1 MSVTIVSTVPAPT
14 QPTAAEN
21 DPVSDSTASG
31 LDFAS
36 LLLGQIAPIVPESL
50 TETTMQTDLPA
61 DPAPADTASILAAL
75 GLVTQKPGANTDSSP
90 PDIGK
95 IDKTASDALT
105 ELQTTASAGPGLKTE
120 GKAESLRTG
129 PTLNGTPS
137 VDDKPARFAV
147 PAFVAPGAEPSMAKT
162 ILADT
167 LPKTVSE
174 ASGITPGNA
183 QNLLINRDLSLP
195 LSTPVRDQGWSA
207 DFAQKIVWLATSD
220 KQTAQ
225 LTLNPPH
232 MGPIEISLNIDRG
245 NASASFVSANAEVR
259 DAIETALPRL
269 REMFASAG
277 IELGQTNV
285 SAESFRQQ
293 PGNGDGQRS
302 SSQWV
307 ADNAI
312 LGTDSAGSLSARAF
326 SVKHGNGLVDIFA

>member
-21 DPVSDSTASG
+21 DPASDNAASG
-31 LDFAS
+31 QDFAS
-36 LLLGQIAPIVPESL
+36 LLLGQIVPIVPESL
-50 TETTMQTDLPA
+50 AETTVQTDLPA
-61 DPAPADTASILAAL
+61 DSAPGDTASILAAL
-75 GLVTQKPGANTDSSP
+75 GLVTQKSGANTDTSM

-95 IDKTASDALT
+95 INKTASDALT
-105 ELQTTASAGPGLKTE
+105 ELQTIASAGPGLKTE
-120 GKAESLRTG
+120 GQAESLRTG
-129 PTLNGTPS
+129 PTLTVTPGA
-137 VDDKPARFAV
+137 DDKPARFAV
-147 PAFVAPGAEPSMAKT
+147 PAFVAPGAEPIMAKT
-162 ILADT
+162 IMADT
-167 LPKTVSE
+167 LPKNSLE
-174 ASGITPGNA
+174 PAGNTPVNA
-183 QNLLINRDLSLP
+183 QNLLLKHDVSLP
-195 LSTPVRDQGWSA
+195 LSTPIRDQSWSV

-232 MGPIEISLNIDRG
+232 MGPIEISLNLDKG

-293 PGNGDGQRS
+293 PGNGEGQRS

-312 LGTDSAGSLSARAF
+312 LGTDTAGSLSARAF

>member
-14 QPTAAEN
+14 QPTVAEN

-50 TETTMQTDLPA
+50 PETTVEKDLPA
-61 DPAPADTASILAAL
+61 DSAPGDTASILAVL
-75 GLVTQKPGANTDSSP
+75 GLVTQNPGANTDTSLS
-90 PDIGK
+90 DIGK
-95 IDKTASDALT
+95 INKTAPDALT
-105 ELQTTASAGPGLKTE
+105 ELHISTSAGPSLKAE
-120 GKAESLRTG
+120 GKAEPPGTG
-129 PTLNGTPS
+129 PALTAAPS
-137 VDDKPARFAV
+137 ADDKPARFAV
-147 PAFVAPGAEPSMAKT
+147 PASVLPSAAPITAKT
-162 ILADT
+162 ILADS
-167 LPKTVSE
+167 LPNALSE
-174 ASGITPGNA
+174 PAGIPPVNA
-183 QNLLINRDLSLP
+183 QTLLTNHDVSLP
-195 LSTPVRDQGWSA
+195 LSTPIRDQSWPV

-220 KQTAQ
+220 KQAAQ
-225 LTLNPPH
+225 ITLNPPH
-232 MGPIEISLNIDRG
+232 MGPIEISLNLDKG

-293 PGNGDGQRS
+293 HGNGDGQRS
-302 SSQWV
+302 SSRWV

-312 LGTDSAGSLSARAF
+312 LGADSAGLLSARAF
-326 SVKHGNGLVDIFA
+326 SAQHGNGLVDIFA